1 MPMTR
6 ALLLAIVAGFAQA
19 FVPGQV
25 PGGRHWAKLRRS
37 TCGGTALLAQKLP
50 QRRGSYSLRMSEEPS
65 DKEMEELLQ
74 KRVQLLKEKEELL
87 QERKSI
93 VSEGKDGPVPEVQ
106 RPNMSANMAS
116 SKRAEDLI
124 NSANGNIFQVFGRP
138 LRGDRPFPSSFF
150 ATVEQ
155 AIASHCSHC

>member
-1 MPMTR
+1 MQATHDQSLYVASTNLDEWWGADCAMPMTR

-37 TCGGTALLAQKLP
+37 TCGGTAVAQKLP

-65 DKEMEELLQ
+65 DKEMEELLR
-74 KRVQLLKEKEELL
+74 KRVQLLEEKEELL

-93 VSEGKDGPVPEVQ
+93 VS
-106 RPNMSANMAS
+106 AS
-116 SKRAEDLI
+116 S
-124 NSANGNIFQVFGRP
+124 VTVP
-138 LRGDRPFPSSFF
+138 VCPS
-150 ATVEQ
+150 
-155 AIASHCSHC
+155 